1 MVIRVGVDQP
11 PPTSRTRA
19 RSAMEALTA
28 RIIEVRP
35 AYISRASSA
44 EVVNFGSF
52 TDSLAVLTTH
62 IERLLDEPPQPAASA
77 ALRNVGR
84 EARPGLDFE
93 IVQYS
98 LKVGMSAVIGYVI
111 GITSQRPEMSTILTT
126 VLITALPS
134 YGASVRK
141 MILRIVGGMLGG
153 AVSLLAIIIV
163 TPNFESLPS
172 YLLALFVVFYV
183 SAYSSLA
190 SARIAYA
197 GKQIG
202 TVYALVFAG
211 LSPSLE
217 IYPPLWRIWSVLLGS
232 LVVAVVGFS
241 VWPEYAGDAL
251 LPRLRRVI
259 RDTLEL
265 IPGSSATNT
274 EAQIQQ
280 TNADT
285 MLVLAEM
292 LQIADDAQMEGRRSI
307 VNHDAIVDAVGTL
320 RRIANRLASIG
331 AGHIINPR
339 PQLDPATEL
348 DHAMALYVIRNQL
361 QSWLEFFSRGGVL
374 SPAAAEALARAHSS
388 ADLKQS
394 LEQFISRVEEA
405 NFERI
410 ESWTLEQRRAMLAE
424 IQSLRRLEVLIGEL
438 NRWLPQIPGPALKA
452 RSSMPSSQIA
462 RGIA

>member
-1 MVIRVGVDQP
+1 MD
-11 PPTSRTRA
+11 
-19 RSAMEALTA
+19 ALTA

-217 IYPPLWRIWSVLLGS
+217 IYPPLWHIWSVLL
-232 LVVAVVGFS
+232 
-241 VWPEYAGDAL
+241 AL
-251 LPRLRRVI
+251 LCQVYL
-259 RDTLEL
+259 
-265 IPGSSATNT
+265 NF
-274 EAQIQQ
+274 
-280 TNADT
+280 
-285 MLVLAEM
+285 
-292 LQIADDAQMEGRRSI
+292 
-307 VNHDAIVDAVGTL
+307 
-320 RRIANRLASIG
+320 AN
-331 AGHIINPR
+331 
-339 PQLDPATEL
+339 
-348 DHAMALYVIRNQL
+348 
-361 QSWLEFFSRGGVL
+361 
-374 SPAAAEALARAHSS
+374 
-388 ADLKQS
+388 
-394 LEQFISRVEEA
+394 
-405 NFERI
+405 
-410 ESWTLEQRRAMLAE
+410 
-424 IQSLRRLEVLIGEL
+424 
-438 NRWLPQIPGPALKA
+438 
-452 RSSMPSSQIA
+452 
-462 RGIA
+462 